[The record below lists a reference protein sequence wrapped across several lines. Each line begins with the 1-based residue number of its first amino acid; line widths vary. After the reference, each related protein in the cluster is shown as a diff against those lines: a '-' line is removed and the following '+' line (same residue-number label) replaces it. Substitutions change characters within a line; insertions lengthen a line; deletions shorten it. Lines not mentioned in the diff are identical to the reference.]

1 MEVMFNAGGDGV
13 VGTCDACESG
23 LSDGTR
29 LFLCARRDELQ
40 CDASFCLDCIRGQHG
55 PAFSLVAP
63 DEAIALAGVAD
74 LPAINFVAVRGDWDL
89 CPSLGAFH
97 PVPNIADI
105 QAGSWSTDRLAGVIE
120 ATDNMYIANM
130 VETKPDG
137 GKLSNFYANAVGERP
152 TRSVVEGPYDGEK
165 LVTGHCVL
173 FDGPPGVGKPIKGP
187 DGLPITVMAPITSRQ
202 NKPGTSTDDPKF
214 DFNGVASNTMKVM
227 PGSKMV
233 VAKPATTSLTTH
245 GNLKTIENR
254 ERTGEPQEYVPFE
267 KSVGARLGEAYDPY
281 PAWAERHKVEAA
293 LGGEPEPYWEAR
305 NSWGEQAGFADGV
318 GPPQP
323 IAQMGLQ
330 IQMMTGI
337 PVFFGGC
344 PAPWGPGPW

>member
-1 MEVMFNAGGDGV
+1 M
-13 VGTCDACESG
+13 
-23 LSDGTR
+23 
-29 LFLCARRDELQ
+29 
-40 CDASFCLDCIRGQHG
+40 
-55 PAFSLVAP
+55 
-63 DEAIALAGVAD
+63 
-74 LPAINFVAVRGDWDL
+74 
-89 CPSLGAFH
+89 
-97 PVPNIADI
+97 
-105 QAGSWSTDRLAGVIE
+105 
-120 ATDNMYIANM
+120 
-130 VETKPDG
+130 
-137 GKLSNFYANAVGERP
+137 
-152 TRSVVEGPYDGEK
+152 VEGPYGGEK

-173 FDGPPGVGKPIKGP
+173 FDGPPGVGKPIIGP

-214 DFNGVASNTMKVM
+214 DFNGMASNTMKVM
-227 PGSKMV
+227 PGSKLV

-267 KSVGARLGEAYDPY
+267 KTMGARLGEAYDPCALFVVFAARFSITY
-281 PAWAERHKVEAA
+281 SPLQAFPPTDPAWAERHKVEAA

-305 NSWGEQAGFADGV
+305 NSWGEEAGFADGI

-344 PAPWGPGPW
+344 SGPWGPGPW